1 VSRFDSGLPDDRVNV
16 SGTNPITEAGLLIGG
31 LVAVVLALAVSSSLA
46 MEWLVP
52 RLPIGLEVSLFG
64 GGWLPGTGDD
74 EEAEEAPDARQV
86 ELQALVDRLALHWPE
101 NPYEFKLR
109 VWGEETPNAF
119 ALPGGWIGVTS
130 GLIEQV
136 ESENELAFVLGHEIG
151 HFRNRDHLKGLGRGL
166 ALGIVLSAVGLSGVG
181 VAGDLAGLAGGLAQ
195 RSFDREQ
202 ESEADE
208 FGLAVV
214 QAEYGHV
221 GGAAEF
227 FRRLPDPESLVGEKL
242 GAYLSTHPVSE
253 ERIAE
258 LAAFADSMGYARE
271 GELLALP
278 EAVLAEPT
286 EPVEPVEPDEAESLS
301 EDS

>member
-1 VSRFDSGLPDDRVNV
+1 MSRFDPGLPDDRVNV
-16 SGTNPITEAGLLIGG
+16 SGTSPLAEAGLLIGG
-31 LVAVVLALAVSSSLA
+31 LVAVVVVLAVASSLA

-64 GGWLPGTGDD
+64 GGWLPGSGGD
-74 EEAEEAPDARQV
+74 EGEEEAPAAREA

-109 VWGEETPNAF
+109 VWGEEASNAF
-119 ALPGGWIGVTS
+119 ALPGGWIGVTN
-130 GLIEQV
+130 GLIESV

-166 ALGIVLSAVGLSGVG
+166 ALGIVLSALGLSGVG
-181 VAGDLAGLAGGLAQ
+181 AAGDLAGLAGGLAQ

-227 FRRLPDPESLVGEKL
+227 FRRMPDPESLLGEKL

-258 LAAFADSMGYARE
+258 LAAFAEAMGFERE
-271 GELLALP
+271 GELVALP
-278 EAVLAEPT
+278 EAVLAEPA
-286 EPVEPVEPDEAESLS
+286 EPDEAESLS